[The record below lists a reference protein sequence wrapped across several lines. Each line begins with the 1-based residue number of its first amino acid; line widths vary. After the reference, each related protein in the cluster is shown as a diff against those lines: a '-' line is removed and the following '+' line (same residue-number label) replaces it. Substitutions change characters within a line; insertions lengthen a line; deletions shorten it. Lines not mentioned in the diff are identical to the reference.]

1 MSDAA
6 AFWNPRFAKP
16 EYLYG
21 TEANDFLREQASA
34 LGAASK
40 ILSLGE
46 GEGRNAVY
54 LAKAGHCVSALDI
67 SEEGLKKVAVLAR
80 EHQVTIQTILADL
93 EFYEI
98 QPQRWDA
105 VVSIFCHLHTNYRS
119 RIMEQIVN
127 GLVPGG
133 WLFMEAYTPR
143 QLDFGTGGPKEIALL
158 CEPDEL
164 QRELAGLEFV
174 RCLETQRPVIEG
186 KLHTGMAS
194 VLQIVARKPLRAI
207 TQ

>member
-21 TEANDFLREQASA
+21 TQANDFLREQAGM
-34 LGAASK
+34 LRAASQ

-54 LAKAGHCVSALDI
+54 LAMAGHCVSALDI
-67 SEEGLKKVAVLAR
+67 SEEGLKKVAALAR
-80 EHQVTIQTILADL
+80 EHQVTIQPILADL
-93 EFYEI
+93 EFYDI

-105 VVSIFCHLHTNYRS
+105 IVSSFCHLHSSYRP
-119 RIMEQIVN
+119 RVMKQIVD
-127 GLVPGG
+127 GLAPGG

-143 QLDFGTGGPKEIALL
+143 QLELGTGGPKEIQLL

-164 QRELAGLEFV
+164 QSELNGLEFI

-194 VLQIVARKPLRAI
+194 VLQIVARKPLHAI